1 MGALQMSRRSFL
13 LAGTG
18 VVGAAALGRVGGV
31 TGLVP
36 SASAAVGG
44 LPSAAEFADLDA
56 AMTGS
61 VLLPSASGYLAA
73 SQLYGPI
80 YDTQRPLAV
89 VQPTT
94 VADVATAVKFV
105 AAHTATFAPRA
116 GGHSYVGA
124 SGGDQG
130 IQLDVRKLNSVSY
143 NSADQTVVVGAGARL
158 YNVHAALEPFG
169 RTLATGTCP
178 TVGVSGLTLGGGIG
192 FEDRLFGLTADAVQS
207 MQVVLADG
215 STVTA
220 SATQNSDLFWAC
232 RGGGG
237 GNFGIVTSF
246 TFATS
251 PALPVSYATLSWP
264 DASVE
269 AVIAG
274 WQARIASA
282 PTSSWPVLH
291 LLCRSGAVQANINVF
306 SLGAPAATE
315 VNALV
320 AAIGRN
326 PTTQTGT
333 EYTHLQAYQ
342 QVGGCTNFTDAQCQ
356 PVADGGKVPRKIY
369 LSGSDVLGRALTTAE
384 ISAIAAYLRT
394 RARTNSTTTL
404 YFEPLGGALASKTVS
419 STAFPWRT
427 AKASVQ
433 WKVDFSTA
441 PSAATKTST
450 YNWISTGHTKFGSAS
465 VGGYINYL
473 EPSRALSS
481 YYGTNYTRL
490 RQLRTKFDPT
500 GLFRGKYVI
509 PAA

>member
-1 MGALQMSRRSFL
+1 M
-13 LAGTG
+13 
-18 VVGAAALGRVGGV
+18 
-31 TGLVP
+31 
-36 SASAAVGG
+36 
-44 LPSAAEFADLDA
+44 AELADLDA
-56 AMTGS
+56 AMNGS
-61 VLLPSASGYLAA
+61 VVLPSASSYLTA
-73 SQLYGPI
+73 SQLFDPI

-89 VQPTT
+89 VQPAT
-94 VADVATAVKFV
+94 VADVATAVKFA
-105 AAHTATFAPRA
+105 AAHTATFAPRS

-130 IQLDVRKLNSVSY
+130 IQLDVRRLNKVSY
-143 NSADQTVVVGAGARL
+143 NSTNRTVVVGAGARL
-158 YNVHAALEPFG
+158 YNVHAALAPFG

-178 TVGVSGLTLGGGIG
+178 TVGVSGLTLGGGLG
-192 FEDRLFGLTADAVQS
+192 FEHRLYGLTADALQS
-207 MQVVLADG
+207 IQVVLANG
-215 STVTA
+215 STVVA

-251 PALPVSYATLSWP
+251 PALPISYATLTWP
-264 DASVE
+264 DANLE
-269 AVIAG
+269 AVVAG

-282 PTSSWPVLH
+282 PATCWPTLR
-291 LLCRSGAVQANINVF
+291 LRCRSGSVQANIDVF
-306 SLGAPAATE
+306 SLGKPVATE
-315 VNALV
+315 VNALI

-326 PTTQTGT
+326 PTTQTST

-342 QVGGCTNFTDAQCQ
+342 QSGGCTNFTNAQCQ
-356 PVADGGKVPRKIY
+356 PVADGGKITRKVY
-369 LSGSDVLGRALTTAE
+369 LSGSDILGRALTTTE
-384 ISAIAAYLRT
+384 ISAIASYLRA
-394 RARTNSTTTL
+394 RAKTNSTTTL
-404 YFEPLGGALASKTVS
+404 YFDPFGGALANKSPS

-433 WKVDFSTA
+433 WRVDFVAPA
-441 PSAATKTST
+441 PSAAEKTST
-450 YNWISTGHTKFGSAS
+450 YNWISTGHTKFGTAS
-465 VGGYINYL
+465 VGAYINYL

-490 RQLRTKFDPT
+490 RQLRTKFDPK